1 MSGAISN
8 SGFLQTDSLD
18 FQSLKQNFLTFLQG
32 QPIFSGYNFTGQNMN
47 ILLDIL
53 VKNTLLNAYY
63 LNMTGSEMFLDSAQQ
78 RDSVVS
84 RAKELNYIPRSYTCS
99 SAFVNL
105 NVAVTD
111 NTINVLTI
119 PSGFQFS
126 GSANNLSYTFQ
137 TIAPITLY
145 RSNGNFIASN
155 VQIYEG
161 FNVTEL
167 FTVTDGAN
175 NQTFVLSNQGI
186 DTTTLNVSVQN
197 SITDQTNT
205 MFIEA
210 DTLFGLNGNS
220 AVYFLEGSFN
230 NQYQI
235 LFGDGVFGQALVN
248 GNIVYANYLVS
259 SATAPNGINLFQPTA
274 TINNFNVIATTTANA
289 AAGDIAESNQSV
301 KFNAPR
307 FYRAQGRA
315 VNAADY
321 KALILN
327 EFSFIRTINV
337 FGGETI
343 TSAPVY
349 GKVYITAGT
358 IDGSIISSQ
367 MQTDILNFVSNNS
380 ILTVVPEWIDAE
392 YLYIVLN
399 STVNYNVNLTTLAAG
414 DIQVAVLNNINAYS
428 SNTLNLFNAPFRYSK
443 FLATIDSSDP
453 SIVGNETS
461 IQLMKEISPVINQP
475 QTFTIDFGNAF
486 QQYAQDD
493 VSYPA
498 ITSSNLT
505 INNIL
510 CNISDDGNGILNAYQ
525 ITPTGRSIVQ
535 SAIGTVD
542 YGQGIVNLINL
553 YVQDYSNNV
562 SIFAVPLNTDV
573 IPVRNNIITIDTD
586 ISTVNVI
593 GVTQ

>member
-235 LFGDGVFGQALVN
+235 LFGDGIFGQALVN